1 MDFIYYATGRSAIT
15 REDLTALGLAYLL
28 PAAAGPTC
36 APIQPGP
43 DGAAGC
49 VFTFG
54 AGSLQSAGGKGGAE
68 WRPLEGSHIQ
78 VMVPAGDLPGPADL
92 ARRHAQPGHTVR
104 LGDGRRWLVPVARL
118 VGGDPGLPTHLRRVD
133 GRWRSDTVRPE
144 FADLFADACRIWDK
158 LESLAAGSD
167 SKSPQKTDDEQIT
180 VEIEADIAVRA
191 LAVNYRIGPVGVDL
205 LGLLDTDTVW
215 QTLKA
220 LIDWPAIED
229 LSKKALEPPSSP
241 PGGGDS

>member
-1 MDFIYYATGRSAIT
+1 
-15 REDLTALGLAYLL
+15 
-28 PAAAGPTC
+28 
-36 APIQPGP
+36 
-43 DGAAGC
+43 
-49 VFTFG
+49 
-54 AGSLQSAGGKGGAE
+54 
-68 WRPLEGSHIQ
+68 
-78 VMVPAGDLPGPADL
+78 
-92 ARRHAQPGHTVR
+92 
-104 LGDGRRWLVPVARL
+104 VARL

-191 LAVNYRIGPVGVDL
+191 LAVNYRIGPVEVDL